1 MKNTFALPDPKD
13 RQLHRWSVVMTLY
26 CLALLA
32 GRWMQSGA
40 DEWTALPV
48 AELTSHRG
56 HPTFLFLPWN
66 LFLAWIPY
74 WFSTALRKTATGRTE
89 WGVQGAVFLAWMLF
103 FPNAPYLITDLLHL
117 RARTDAPYWYDL
129 MLLLSFA
136 MAGLIL
142 GLLSLREIHR
152 WLRRW
157 LPPPLE
163 WPAIALLLAAGSY
176 GIFIGRFLRFNSWDL
191 LIDPLDIGRGLLHP
205 LLAPGRYESTLGL
218 FPVLTVFLGLIYFL
232 FHLLL
237 EKE

>member
-40 DEWTALPV
+40 DEWTALPA
-48 AELTSHRG
+48 AELASHRG

-117 RARTDAPYWYDL
+117 QARTDAPYWYDL

-157 LPPPLE
+157 LP
-163 WPAIALLLAAGSY
+163 
-176 GIFIGRFLRFNSWDL
+176 
-191 LIDPLDIGRGLLHP
+191 H
-205 LLAPGRYESTLGL
+205 
-218 FPVLTVFLGLIYFL
+218 
-232 FHLLL
+232 H
-237 EKE
+237 